1 MMKNI
6 LKAAAVLS
14 VLVPAGAAHAQDAA
28 AGEKVFRKCKAC
40 HVVDKEQNRVGPHLV
55 GIIGRPVAAI
65 EDFRYSSAMEEW
77 GEGKTWDD
85 ALFLEYI
92 EKPRT
97 MVKGT
102 KMAFA
107 GLRDEQ
113 ERKDILAYLK
123 EAGAGS

>member
-1 MMKNI
+1 MMKKI

-14 VLVPAGAAHAQDAA
+14 VLVGAAHAQDAA
-28 AGEKVFRKCKAC
+28 AGEKVFRKCQAC

-65 EDFRYSSAMEEW
+65 EDFRYSSALEEW